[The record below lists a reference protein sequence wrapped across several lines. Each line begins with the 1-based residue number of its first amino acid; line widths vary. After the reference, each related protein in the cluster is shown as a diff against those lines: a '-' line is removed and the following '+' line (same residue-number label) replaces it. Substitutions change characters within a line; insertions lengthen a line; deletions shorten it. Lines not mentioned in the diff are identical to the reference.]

1 MSLKDFVSRE
11 PRALP
16 VFILADKSGSM
27 EGEKINE
34 LNLALREM
42 LTTLKNTTDIRG
54 KFQLAIIGFGE
65 DVEII
70 QPLADLPE
78 ISLRELSAEGQT
90 PMGEAFDVLSAML
103 EDKDCVSSRAF
114 TPTIVLISDGLPTDS
129 PQEHMSFSELLEWEP
144 LKNLQHGG
152 ERSRKCQRLAMGI
165 GQDADIDMLK
175 AFINNPEIP
184 VIKSKDATGISAFF
198 KWLTMSTIN
207 RMNSVNPNILG
218 LPPPVFDVD
227 SLDIII

>member
-1 MSLKDFVSRE
+1 MSLKDFSLKE

-78 ISLRELSAEGQT
+78 ISLRELSAVGRT

-103 EDKDCVSSRAF
+103 EDENCVSSRAY
-114 TPTIVLISDGLPTDS
+114 TPTIVLISDGQPTDS
-129 PQEHMSFSELLEWEP
+129 PQEDMDFHEFLEWEP
-144 LKNLQHGG
+144 LKKLQYGD
-152 ERSRKCQRLAMGI
+152 RSKKCQRLAMGI

-198 KWLTMSTIN
+198 KWVTMSTIS
-207 RMNSVNPNILG
+207 RMNSINPNVLA
-218 LPPPVFDVD
+218 LPPPVFDTD
-227 SLDIII
+227 SLEIII

>member
-1 MSLKDFVSRE
+1 MSLKDFVSKE
-11 PRALP
+11 PRSLP

-27 EGEKINE
+27 EGTKINE

-65 DVEII
+65 DVETI

-78 ISLRELSAEGQT
+78 ISLRELSAEGKT
-90 PMGEAFDVLSAML
+90 PMGEAFDVLSKML
-103 EDKDCVSSRAF
+103 EDKNCVDSRAY
-114 TPTIVLISDGLPTDS
+114 TPTIVLISDGHPTDA
-129 PQEHMSFSELLEWEP
+129 PREHMNFSEYLEWEP
-144 LKNLQHGG
+144 LKNLQYGN
-152 ERSRKCQRLAMGI
+152 RSKKCQRLAMGI

-175 AFINNPEIP
+175 AFINNNEVP
-184 VIKSKDATGISAFF
+184 VIRAKDASGISAFF
-198 KWLTMSTIN
+198 RWVTMSTIN
-207 RMNSVNPNILG
+207 RMNSDNPNITSV
-218 LPPPVFDVD
+218 PPPVFDVD